1 MVLAFME
8 AVMTE
13 KIKKTVLGKVSPLEE
28 LGIGLVCFSPL
39 GKGYLTGSISQNTRF
54 GADDMW
60 SSMPRFENEEALLA
74 NQEIVDFVRKCAETK
89 GCTPAQF
96 ALAWVMAQRDWIVPI
111 SGTTKLSR
119 LQENLAADQVI
130 FSNAEMAVINEEL
143 RKIEIKGARY
153 SEQQERLVEK

>member
-54 GADDMW
+54 GADDMR

-96 ALAWVMAQRDWIVPI
+96 ALA
-111 SGTTKLSR
+111 
-119 LQENLAADQVI
+119 
-130 FSNAEMAVINEEL
+130 
-143 RKIEIKGARY
+143 
-153 SEQQERLVEK
+153 